1 MTDELDKAGQP
12 EAESKKP
19 PEPRRPGGK
28 QKRGP
33 NKWLLRI
40 FRGYDANKRRIYYS
54 EIFHGGSRDADKR
67 LTELHNRHKAGL
79 PLKFSAK
86 TFKDFFD
93 KWIDDIDDGER
104 RECTVE
110 RYRQVGRTI
119 LIPAFGKMALA
130 DITDAAITRLYKTMR
145 TRKPPYSQAT
155 IRMAHVV
162 LSALLNAAEAEDLL
176 LRNPMHKIRAGKK
189 APKQP
194 KPDPVAMTAE
204 ESQRFLDAASS
215 TAYGFM
221 FNLAFFLGARPCEW
235 LGLKWADV
243 DWEGKRITNQRSLKW
258 RHGADWYTTN
268 PKTAKSIRTIAL
280 TETLTKGLHEHR
292 RRQLEARLKAGASW
306 EDHDFI
312 FANEAG
318 EPFRFESMRRLYKG
332 ILAAAKLPGKFML
345 KTSRHSCA
353 SALINEPD
361 VPLKAISARLGHASI
376 RTTADIYGVVDDE
389 RGRQVSERIG
399 QLFGIGK
406 K

>member
-1 MTDELDKAGQP
+1 MTDEKPDNPP
-12 EAESKKP
+12 EEKK

-40 FRGYDANKRRIYYS
+40 FRGYDSAGKRIYFS
-54 EIFHGGSRDADKR
+54 EIFHGGSREADKR
-67 LTELHNRHKAGL
+67 LTDLHNRHKAGL
-79 PLKFSAK
+79 PLKFEAK
-86 TFKDFFD
+86 TFADFFD
-93 KWIDDIDDGER
+93 KWIEDIDDGNR
-104 RECTVE
+104 RECTID

-119 LIPAFGKMALA
+119 LIPAFGKFALT
-130 DITDAAITRLYKTMR
+130 DINDTAITRLYKSMR
-145 TRKPPYSQAT
+145 TRKNPYSQAT

-162 LSALLNAAEAEDLL
+162 MSALLNAAEAEDLL

-194 KPDPVAMTAE
+194 KPDPIAMTAE

-221 FNLAFFLGARPCEW
+221 FDLAFFLGARPCEW
-235 LGLKWADV
+235 LGLKWSDV
-243 DWEGKRITNQRSLKW
+243 DWEGKRITIQRSLKW
-258 RHGADWYTTN
+258 RRAGDWYTTN

-280 TETLTKGLHEHR
+280 TDALINGLQDHR
-292 RRQLEARLKAGASW
+292 RRQLEARLKAGADW
-306 EDHDFI
+306 ANQDFI
-312 FANEAG
+312 FPDEAG
-318 EPFRFESMRRLYKG
+318 QPCRFETMRRLYKG
-332 ILAAAKLPGKFML
+332 ILKAAGLPAKFML

-389 RGRQVSERIG
+389 RARQVSERVG
-399 QLFGIGK
+399 QLFGIK
-406 K
+406 KK